1 MQLSPEQQKAIDA
14 QKAQCPF
21 CKIVKGEIP
30 SKKVYEDDQLLAI
43 LDINPAAKGHL
54 LVMPKEHYP
63 IMPLIPQPIFEHLFT
78 RTKQL
83 SAAMKEGML
92 LFGNTLFIA
101 NGYAAGQQSS
111 HFMLHLIPREAPD
124 GLEFFQPKRCY

>member
-43 LDINPAAKGHL
+43 LDINPAVKGHL

-63 IMPLIPQPIFEHLFT
+63 IMPLIPPQEFSHFFT
-78 RTKQL
+78 TVQKIVSGLQSAML
-83 SAAMKEGML
+83 SEGV
-92 LFGNTLFIA
+92 TLFIA
-101 NGYAAGQQSS
+101 NGWVAGQQSQ
-111 HFMLHLIPREAPD
+111 HFMLHL
-124 GLEFFQPKRCY
+124 